1 MPPKKNM
8 KREIIDLTAEEDDVI
23 DLTQDEE
30 MATSD
35 TGQGTNPHNKPNQ
48 QRITFQE
55 IRDPKP
61 PDALLEMFRVEEE
74 QSDCVVK
81 KNNYI
86 LVHILWY

>member
-35 TGQGTNPHNKPNQ
+35 TGQGTNPHNKPSDQ
-48 QRITFQE
+48 PRITFQE

-74 QSDCVVK
+74 QSDCVGK
-81 KNNYI
+81 KITTY
-86 LVHILWY
+86 